1 MLDINDNPKI
11 LEIEQRLAA
20 REAFETYCRNT
31 HITHDSR
38 DESHN
43 LAAAR
48 HLELIN
54 GILASQTKLNS
65 SVSSLAQSFES
76 MSKFIKDNEKTLEML
91 VSIIKGFSGLRRVIL
106 GTAAIVV
113 ALGIILGAAVTT
125 WSIINAPSV
134 IDALIML
141 RNLQ

>member
-1 MLDINDNPKI
+1 MDLENHPKI
-11 LEIEQRLAA
+11 IDIERRLQA
-20 REAFETYCRNT
+20 REAFEVYCKNT
-31 HITHDSR
+31 HTTHNSR
-38 DESHN
+38 NESHS
-43 LAAAR
+43 LAAAQ

-54 GILASQTKLNS
+54 GIIASQSSLNS
-65 SVSSLAQSFES
+65 SVSSLAESFKS
-76 MSKFIKDNEKTLEML
+76 MSKFIKDNEKAIEMI
-91 VSIIKGFSGLRRVIL
+91 VSVIKGFAGLKRLIL

-113 ALGIILGAAVTT
+113 ALGIILGAVVTT